1 MGLLD
6 AFSDFFEDGFGTLRQ
21 AGARLEIVEK
31 NAALCV
37 IQGDRRRVVLNLMR
51 RVADVGSAGR
61 LPFAQFALVE
71 VEHFQDEDRGTF
83 WRVSLVPKLRGRMEV
98 GCSAADVDASI
109 VATTLAR
116 HLGCS
121 VKAF

>member
-6 AFSDFFEDGFGTLRQ
+6 SFRDFLEDDVSSLRQ
-21 AGARLEIVEK
+21 AGARLEIVEQ

-37 IQGDRRRVVLNLMR
+37 IQGDRRRVVLNLVR

-61 LPFAQFALVE
+61 LPFAQFASVE
-71 VEHFQDEDRGTF
+71 VEHFQDEDRGVF

-98 GCSAADVDASI
+98 GNSAVDVDASI
-109 VATTLAR
+109 IAATLAR
-116 HLGCS
+116 HLGCP